1 MFLVTPPADQ
11 GSKRPLLKGKEK
23 SNEINSAVEI
33 YITCWCYHVTV
44 FHAKDKY

>member
-11 GSKRPLLKGKEK
+11 GSKRPLLNGKEK

-33 YITCWCYHVTV
+33 LVTY
-44 FHAKDKY
+44 KLMLPRYSISR